1 MAVTV
6 KDSSGSST
14 KLSVRLVDIADLEN
28 AGVSDFLTG
37 STTCY
42 QLDLD
47 NSANGAITYFRAYNN
62 ATPTYGTT
70 DPDLMI
76 MVAAST
82 RQVWNIAQGL
92 TMSAGMSVQASS
104 NDGPGSATGA
114 DPSSAFNASLVVS
127 A

>member
-1 MAVTV
+1 MAIGV
-6 KDSSGSST
+6 KDSTGAST
-14 KLSVRLVDIADLEN
+14 KLSVRLVEVTDLEN
-28 AGVSDFLTG
+28 VGGSDLLAGA
-37 STTCY
+37 TTCY

-70 DPDLMI
+70 DPDVMI

-92 TMSAGMSVQASS
+92 PLSAGLSLQAAVD
-104 NDGPGSATGA
+104 DGPGSGSS
-114 DPSSAFNASLVVS
+114 PSSSFNASLVVS